1 VSPRTLAEV
10 EALDRADPLAHARER
25 FDLPAGVVYL
35 DGNSL
40 GALPR
45 SVPGRVAGA
54 VREQWGGD
62 LITAWDDDDWW
73 ELPVTT
79 GDRIGRL
86 LGAAPGQVVV
96 GDSTSVC
103 LYRLARIA
111 LDLSPG
117 RRRLVTEE
125 RNFPTD
131 RYLLERVG
139 GADLVVVDRDGLR
152 EALDAETAALV
163 LTHVDYRSGA
173 LHDLLA
179 LTAAA
184 HAAGALALWDLSHS
198 VGAVPLALDDDGVDL
213 AVGCSY
219 KYLNGGPGAPAWS
232 YVARRHHAAV
242 ATPIPGWIGHA
253 DPFAMAPAYR
263 PAPGIRR
270 LLAGT
275 PAILGLAALDAAL
288 DAFDGVPLDA
298 LRAKSLALT
307 DLFLDLVDARVGLRS
322 ITPRRHLERGSQ
334 VSLCH
339 PDAPAVM
346 AALIAR
352 GVIGDVRPPDLL
364 RFGFAPLYVRFVDVW
379 QAVEVLAEVVSSDRR
394 G

>member
-10 EALDRADPLAHARER
+10 EALDRADPLAPARER

-40 GALPR
+40 GALPK

-54 VREQWGGD
+54 IREQWGRD

-73 ELPVTT
+73 ELPITA

-86 LGAAPGQVVV
+86 LGAVPGQVVA

-103 LYRLARIA
+103 LYRLARVA

-131 RYLLERVG
+131 RYLLERVA
-139 GADLVVVDRDGLR
+139 GADLVLVDRDGLR
-152 EALDAETAALV
+152 DALDAETAALV

-173 LHDLLA
+173 LHDLPA

-184 HAAGALALWDLSHS
+184 HAAGALVLWDLSHS

-232 YVARRHHAAV
+232 YVARRHHPAV
-242 ATPIPGWIGHA
+242 APPIPGWIGHA
-253 DPFAMAPAYR
+253 DPFAMAPTYR

-288 DAFDGVPLDA
+288 DAFDGVPMAA
-298 LRAKSLALT
+298 LREKSLALT
-307 DLFLDLVDARVGLRS
+307 DLFLDLVDTRIGLPS
-322 ITPRRHLERGSQ
+322 ITPRRHEERGSQ

-364 RFGFAPLYVRFVDVW
+364 RFGFAPLYLRFVDVW
-379 QAVEVLAEVVSSDRR
+379 QAVEVLAEVVADA
-394 G
+394 

>member
-62 LITAWDDDDWW
+62 LITAWNDDDWW